1 MTSALPVV
9 DVDDP
14 VTWPAQ
20 LADLVTGFAQRHAA
34 AALPRDC
41 FTDTDIGDYADLD
54 AMAPLL
60 AGHLVRAR
68 HCTRLLDHEA
78 DSIREHGLLLADG
91 RGVADRLARAADLG
105 HLTTP
110 QYTALKDANLIT
122 RKGGGRKG
130 FVFLTLSGDALA
142 PNQTLGWRLR
152 AFWGGEAVYQHWE
165 DDPEMTALLRSL
177 GRPAVVTAL
186 LDLAD
191 GQPHST
197 APSLAHVFLG
207 RALGET
213 ADATVHYMSPIPSAR
228 IESVAF
234 PGDPAFDRLG
244 LPGA

>member
-1 MTSALPVV
+1 MTSALPVI

-14 VTWPAQ
+14 ATWPAQ
-20 LADLVTGFAQRHAA
+20 LADLVTGFARRHAA

-41 FTDTDIGDYADLD
+41 FTDTDIGGYADLD
-54 AMAPLL
+54 VLAPLL

-78 DSIREHGLLLADG
+78 DSIRERGLLLADDQ
-91 RGVADRLARAADLG
+91 GVAERLAPAGLG
-105 HLTTP
+105 HLTTT
-110 QYTALKDANLIT
+110 QYTALKEANLIT
-122 RKGGGRKG
+122 RKAGGRRG

-142 PNQTLGWRLR
+142 PNQTLGWRLQK
-152 AFWGGEAVYQHWE
+152 FWGGEAVYQPWE
-165 DDPEMTALLRSL
+165 DDPEMTDLLRSL
-177 GRPAVVTAL
+177 GRPAVVTCL

-197 APSLAHVFLG
+197 APSLAHVLLG
-207 RALGET
+207 KALGEA
-213 ADATVHYMSPIPSAR
+213 ADATVHYMSPIPPVR

-244 LPGA
+244 LPGT